1 VSLDKNLGM
10 LLLGIWLVV
19 SGLLSPFGVGGA
31 VIGIVEDVLAIAAG
45 VVILIAWRGWTARIG
60 MLLLSIWL
68 IVSALFSLLSFGFSG
83 SGLILA
89 VLAIAAGVVILVE
102 GRRGWRS
109 GIGLV
114 LLCVWLIVTGLLALL
129 NASLPGSGPALSVL
143 AIVAGVLIL
152 LKR

>member
-31 VIGIVEDVLAIAAG
+31 MIGIVEDVLAIAAG

-109 GIGLV
+109 SIGLV

-129 NASLPGSGPALSVL
+129 NASLPGSGPALAVL
-143 AIVAGVLIL
+143 AIVAGILIL
-152 LKR
+152 LRR